1 VARGPDMEKQTR
13 LVAFKQNHVKVT
25 WAFINNMNAI
35 HHYGI
40 LHNKLSKDNIM
51 LHFLINKP
59 NYVYIG
65 VCDWGEAIIVWVYKG
80 ARYH

>member
-1 VARGPDMEKQTR
+1 
-13 LVAFKQNHVKVT
+13 
-25 WAFINNMNAI
+25 
-35 HHYGI
+35 
-40 LHNKLSKDNIM
+40 M